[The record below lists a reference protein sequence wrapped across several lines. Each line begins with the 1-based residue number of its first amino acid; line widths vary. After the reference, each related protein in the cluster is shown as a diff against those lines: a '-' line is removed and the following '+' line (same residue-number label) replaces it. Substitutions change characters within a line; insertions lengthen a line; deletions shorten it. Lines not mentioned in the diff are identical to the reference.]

1 MNSQRSLSRRGRI
14 LRGALLP
21 VVLIAI
27 AEIAAQAVDLRSDS
41 LAAPSTIV
49 IDGFRGLIDG
59 TILIATQQT
68 LGAALGG
75 LALGCA
81 LGLVLGILLGLYQ
94 HLDELLE
101 VSIEVVRPIPSV
113 ALIPVAMLVFGF
125 GYKMEISIVAFST
138 VWPMLI
144 LSRSAVAGVQ
154 PRLLEVAR
162 ALGLSLGAKIWKIIL
177 PAVLPRIFVA
187 FRLAT
192 GIALIVAV
200 TVEIAANPLGLGYS
214 MMVAQQ
220 SLKPGLMFAVLV
232 WIGFIGWG
240 LNTLMLAV
248 QHHLFATVA
257 PARQAR

>member
-1 MNSQRSLSRRGRI
+1 MNSLSRKGRVM
-14 LRGALLP
+14 RGALLP
-21 VVLIAI
+21 AI
-27 AEIAAQAVDLRSDS
+27 LLALAEITAQAVDLRSDS

-49 IDGFRGLIDG
+49 LDGFRALTDG

-75 LALGCA
+75 LALGGA
-81 LGLVLGILLGLYQ
+81 LGLILGILLGLYQ

-101 VSIEVVRPIPSV
+101 VSIEIVRPIPSV

-125 GYKMEISIVAFST
+125 GYKMEISIIAFST
-138 VWPMLI
+138 LWPMLI

-154 PRLLEVAR
+154 PRLMEVSR
-162 ALGLSLGAKIWKIIL
+162 ALGLSFRAKVWKIIL

-232 WIGFIGWG
+232 WIGLIGWG
-240 LNTLMLAV
+240 LNTLMLAA
-248 QHHLFATVA
+248 QHRLFAATA
-257 PARQAR
+257 PAERAR

>member
-1 MNSQRSLSRRGRI
+1 MNSLSRKGRMIRGT
-14 LRGALLP
+14 LLP
-21 VVLIAI
+21 AI
-27 AEIAAQAVDLRSDS
+27 LLALAEITAQAVDLRSDS

-49 IDGFRGLIDG
+49 LDGYRALIDG

-68 LGAALGG
+68 LGAALAG
-75 LALGCA
+75 LALGGV
-81 LGLVLGILLGLYQ
+81 LGLALGILLGLYQ

-144 LSRSAVAGVQ
+144 LSRSAVASVQ
-154 PRLLEVAR
+154 PRLMEVSR
-162 ALGLSLGAKIWKIIL
+162 ALGLSFGAKIWKIIL

-220 SLKPGLMFAVLV
+220 SLKPGLMFAMLV
-232 WIGFIGWG
+232 WIGLIGWG
-240 LNTLMLAV
+240 LNTFMLAV
-248 QHHLFATVA
+248 QRHLFAAAA
-257 PARQAR
+257 PAEQAQ